1 MGNGVSSF
9 GVKRKRVFILYIY
22 GFSVSVR
29 VVWMTVKVVEIFV
42 RFKYIDLFKGEY
54 KISEFV
60 KVLSYRLLVFCK
72 IINLYLIYRFYFY
85 INVYCNNGEEEI
97 YNKDK
102 VLG

>member
-29 VVWMTVKVVEIFV
+29 VVWMMVKVVEIFV

-72 IINLYLIYRFYFY
+72 IINLYY
-85 INVYCNNGEEEI
+85 I
-97 YNKDK
+97 
-102 VLG
+102 